1 MARKHKSYIRE
12 WRQFRGYTQKE
23 LIDRLRELAG
33 GDQIDPTLRIP
44 QTEASLSRIEG
55 GTQNFSVATLE
66 ALAVALNVEETG
78 DLLKV
83 NPLME
88 GEVIDLWGFKLTK
101 EDAEL
106 ARQVLGKMFGEQQA
120 AS

>member
-1 MARKHKSYIRE
+1 
-12 WRQFRGYTQKE
+12 
-23 LIDRLRELAG
+23 
-33 GDQIDPTLRIP
+33 
-44 QTEASLSRIEG
+44 
-55 GTQNFSVATLE
+55 
-66 ALAVALNVEETG
+66 
-78 DLLKV
+78 LLKV

-106 ARQVLGKMFGEQQA
+106 ARQVLGKMFGERQA